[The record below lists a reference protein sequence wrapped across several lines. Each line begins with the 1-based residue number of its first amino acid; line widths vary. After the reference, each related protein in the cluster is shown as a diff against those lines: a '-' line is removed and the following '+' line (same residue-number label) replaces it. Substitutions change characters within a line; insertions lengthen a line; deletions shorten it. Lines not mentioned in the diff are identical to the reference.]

1 MRKIIFFSLCIS
13 AFLFSCNNAAEKT
26 KTDSAG
32 DSAKK
37 GLSVS
42 DPLAPQPHKV
52 NDTIFNGEFVDRYE
66 NGVIYMKGEVSGG
79 IREGEWITFYR
90 SGKEW
95 SRGIYKNGLRQGHGV
110 SYFENGQKS
119 SEGEYKDDK
128 MTGVWKFWDENGNV
142 VEKDFGKK

>member
-1 MRKIIFFSLCIS
+1 MHKIVLLSVFIS
-13 AFLFSCNNAAEKT
+13 ALIFSCNDSTVAG
-26 KTDSAG
+26 KTDSANG
-32 DSAKK
+32 NKK

-52 NDTIFNGEFVDRYE
+52 NDTIFNGDYIDRYE

-79 IREGEWITFYR
+79 VRVGEWITFYR

-95 SRGIYKNGLRQGHGV
+95 SRGIYVNGLRQGHGV
-110 SYFENGQKS
+110 SYYESGQKS

-128 MTGVWKFWDENGNV
+128 MIGKWQFWDENGNV
-142 VEKDFGKK
+142 VEKDFGGK

>member
-13 AFLFSCNNAAEKT
+13 AFLFSCTNAADKI
-26 KTDSAG
+26 KTDPAG

-42 DPLAPQPHKV
+42 DPLTPQPHKV

-79 IREGEWITFYR
+79 VREGEWTTFYR

-95 SRGIYKNGLRQGHGV
+95 SHGIYKNGLRQGHGV

-128 MTGVWKFWDENGNV
+128 MTGVWKFWDEHGYA